1 MTMRQTAIILSFL
14 LFPVSFCMAQGWPS
28 PYEGVML
35 QAFSWDSFNETK
47 WTVLEQQ
54 ANELGNTFDLVWIP
68 QSGNC
73 NGQSMGYD
81 DVYWFTNYNSS
92 FGNEAEL
99 RSLIQSFK
107 SNGITTIADVVIN
120 HRRSTNGW
128 FGFPSETYKGVAYSM
143 GPSDVCSDDDNGK
156 AATEAKRIGVTLGN
170 KDTGEGWDGMR
181 DLDHKSTNVQ
191 NTVKAYLNFLLN
203 DLGYGGFRYD
213 MVKGFSPSF
222 TAAYNKSANPGFSVG
237 ECWDGS
243 SVIRNWIDGTKADGV
258 IQSAAFDFQFK
269 YVMRNAVD
277 KKDWTWLGKVNDNV
291 STNWPLI
298 SNNFE
303 QGSYRRYAVTFV
315 ENHDT
320 QVRQDGSSGGPLKK
334 DTLAANAYMLAMPGT
349 PCVFQP
355 HWLAYPTE
363 IKAMVGARKFA
374 GINNESSYDVL
385 ASAKQ
390 YYACTVKTA
399 DENRLLVVVGDVAAA
414 ESSASLSP
422 LITPTSPQWV
432 KVLSGYHY
440 AYYFPASIETA
451 YAELPSGYYTGKQ
464 KVMLTAV
471 TSSEGAQ
478 IVYTTND
485 TEPTPAST
493 AVASGTQ
500 ITIPAGTTTLKAGM
514 LIGGQVIGVVTRHY
528 VVTPSDTDDVVIPS
542 FCTYAE
548 NEVCAFFEAPAT
560 WTQTIMCWAWDTQNY
575 TGGNWPGE
583 ACTKLGTAPNGN
595 SVWKWTYTGTLTTQ
609 PEKIIFSNNGSPQ
622 TADLVF
628 KNRGYYVKSGLFDIV
643 SSGLHDVT
651 ADSPT
656 PPSYYTLDGR
666 RLQDMPHSPGIYIVN
681 KKKVIIR

>member
-1 MTMRQTAIILSFL
+1 
-14 LFPVSFCMAQGWPS
+14 MAQGWPS
-28 PYEGVML
+28 QYEGVML

-54 ANELGNTFDLVWIP
+54 ANELGKTFDLDWIP

-73 NGQSMGYD
+73 NGRSMGYD

-107 SNGITTIADVVIN
+107 ANGITTIADVVIN

-128 FGFPSETYKGVAYSM
+128 FGFPSETYQGVTYSM

-156 AATEAKRIGVTLGN
+156 AANEAKRLGVTLGN
-170 KDTGEGWDGMR
+170 KDTGEDWDGMR

-191 NTVKAYLNFLLN
+191 NMVKAYLNFLLN

-222 TAAYNKSANPGFSVG
+222 TATYNKSANPGFSVG

-243 SVIRNWIDGTKADGV
+243 TVIRNWIDGTKDDGI

-303 QGSYRRYAVTFV
+303 QGNYRRYAVTFV

-363 IKAMVGARKFA
+363 IKAMVAARKFA

-385 ASAKQ
+385 ASTKQ

-414 ESSASLSP
+414 ESNANLSLLISP
-422 LITPTSPQWV
+422 SSPQWV

-440 AYYFPASIETA
+440 AYYLPASMNTA
-451 YAELPSGYYTGKQ
+451 YVDLASSNYLLKEKA
-464 KVMLTAV
+464 VLTAV
-471 TSSEGAQ
+471 TEREDAEL
-478 IVYTTND
+478 VYTTD
-485 TEPTPAST
+485 GSEPTAEST
-493 AVASGTQ
+493 KVANGTK
-500 ITIPAGTTTLKAGM
+500 ITIPVGTSTLKVGL
-514 LIGGQVIGVVTRHY
+514 LIDGQVSGVITRHY
-528 VVTPSDTDDVVIPS
+528 VVGQAGSEDIVIPS
-542 FCTYAE
+542 FCTYTDG
-548 NEVCAFFEAPAT
+548 EVCAFFEAPAS
-560 WTQTIMCWAWDTQNY
+560 WTETIMCWAWDTQNY

-583 ACTKLGTAPNGN
+583 ACTRLGIAPDGN
-595 SVWKWTYTGTLTTQ
+595 SVWKWSYKGSLTTQ
-609 PEKIIFSNNGSPQ
+609 PEKIIFSSNGSPQ
-622 TADLVF
+622 TADLIF
-628 KNRGYYVKSGLFDIV
+628 RNRGYYTKDGLFDIV
-643 SSGLHDVT
+643 ESGLQDMM
-651 ADSPT
+651 ADTSA
-656 PPSYYTLDGR
+656 PSVFYTLDGH
-666 RLQDMPHSPGIYIVN
+666 RLQGFPHSPGIYIIN
-681 KKKVIIR
+681 KKKVVIR